1 MDMSHLDG
9 GDSTVAV
16 PSDDASTTMRPEDA
30 RPSSSAN
37 GAGRSTATTRSL
49 FLDVLTHAMQTA
61 ADQER
66 TRIVQVV
73 ADDAALNVEHAR
85 VRGAAESSE
94 LCRLADEDIDGI
106 QRWLATS
113 IAELQLE
120 ATRRTDE
127 RRALLDDYLRQHDV
141 IIQAEIASVDV
152 AVNDYEETLAAF
164 FSDLHQAEKPSEI
177 ASKADLLPT
186 PPDLDAARA
195 AARASAVQAYADRP
209 AEPPDEIEVSP
220 EVVAAPAPASAF
232 DADSVAATE
241 ATADVEPTV
250 EPPVEPETLV
260 EPEAPGANVAAPAI
274 AALVGVMDPSLPV
287 ASAGPPDILHS
298 VEPDPTDAAEA
309 PDDEEAAE
317 PSAALRL
324 VRSIFSRPDDL

>member
-1 MDMSHLDG
+1 
-9 GDSTVAV
+9 
-16 PSDDASTTMRPEDA
+16 
-30 RPSSSAN
+30 
-37 GAGRSTATTRSL
+37 
-49 FLDVLTHAMQTA
+49 MQTA

-220 EVVAAPAPASAF
+220 EVVAAPAPASGVTSITSCPFARSS
-232 DADSVAATE
+232 AAVPAVAA
-241 ATADVEPTV
+241 
-250 EPPVEPETLV
+250 
-260 EPEAPGANVAAPAI
+260 N
-274 AALVGVMDPSLPV
+274 
-287 ASAGPPDILHS
+287 
-298 VEPDPTDAAEA
+298 
-309 PDDEEAAE
+309 
-317 PSAALRL
+317 R
-324 VRSIFSRPDDL
+324 